1 MPALFGGELY
11 RRRMGSSPSGC
22 GFTREA
28 IRRPA
33 RVSSGAG
40 AATDGL
46 SRGYPG
52 LITCAARSEVNV
64 FIRRRIRDAKL
75 PVLVAGVVAF
85 AFVFGG
91 SALSRAAVCAE
102 ANSPISADAPS
113 LDTAAPDSIPFTGSP
128 ELKARLDA
136 PGKLTIAGERLHDW
150 LLRRFYIAHG
160 YQTVWDGHPL
170 EVNRLVR
177 DAVLRA
183 TDHGLDPSLFHSN
196 ALGEHGPNLSTVERD
211 LLLSDAF
218 LSYADALARGAMP
231 IEERMDDEDLI
242 PEPVDIVAVIDAA
255 IAAPDPAKVIEALA
269 PVSAEYEAMRR
280 AYAEYR
286 AITLGTQGL
295 RNKTVRT
302 PSERTAAAEPR
313 IRQLVVNLERLR
325 WLPRQVPRDRV
336 VVNAAIARLQ
346 LFRDDRPVFSTR
358 VVVGETD
365 KQTPELRSTINDV
378 LFNPPWNIPRSI
390 AQKEILPK
398 LAADPGYLASHHMR
412 FRSNGAIQQEAGAYS
427 ALGRLKF
434 EMDDRYDVY
443 LHDTPTKS
451 LFQSAARM
459 MSHGCVRVENPRALA
474 VMLLGQPL
482 EAIDKGIAAGHTS
495 RRALPFPIPI
505 FIVYQ
510 TAYVES
516 DGSVQFRGDPYE
528 RDAEIWRY
536 LTRVQP
542 LPVAQDSPTGQRKG

>member
-1 MPALFGGELY
+1 M
-11 RRRMGSSPSGC
+11 
-22 GFTREA
+22 
-28 IRRPA
+28 
-33 RVSSGAG
+33 SSGHG
-40 AATDGL
+40 AAAGRP
-46 SRGYPG
+46 SRGDPRV
-52 LITCAARSEVNV
+52 IVFDAQSEVNV

-75 PVLVAGVVAF
+75 PVLAAGVAAF

-91 SALSRAAVCAE
+91 SALPRAAVCAE

-113 LDTAAPDSIPFTGSP
+113 LDTAAPDSIPFTGNP
-128 ELKARLDA
+128 ELKTRLDA
-136 PGKLTIAGERLHDW
+136 PGKQTVAGERLHGW

-160 YQTVWDGHPL
+160 YQTVWDGHPA
-170 EVNRLVR
+170 EASRLLG
-177 DAVLRA
+177 DTVLRA
-183 TDHGLDPSLFHSN
+183 ADHGLDPGLFHAN
-196 ALGEHGPNLSTVERD
+196 VLGERGPNLSTVERD

-231 IEERMDDEDLI
+231 IEERMDDEDLT
-242 PEPVDIVAVIDAA
+242 PEPVDIVAVIDTA

-269 PVSAEYEAMRR
+269 PASIEYETMRR
-280 AYAEYR
+280 AYAEHR
-286 AITLGTQGL
+286 AIALGAQG
-295 RNKTVRT
+295 VRT
-302 PSERTAAAEPR
+302 KTARPSPERAAAVEQR
-313 IRQLVVNLERLR
+313 VRQLVVNLERLR
-325 WLPRQVPRDRV
+325 WLPRQMPRDRV

-346 LFRDDRPVFSTR
+346 LFRDDRPVFTTR

-365 KQTPELRSTINDV
+365 KQTPEFQSTINDV
-378 LFNPPWNIPRSI
+378 LLNPPWNIPQSI
-390 AQKEILPK
+390 AQTEILPK

-412 FRSNGAIQQEAGAYS
+412 FRSNGAIQQEAGPYS

-434 EMDDRYDVY
+434 EMNDRYDVY

-459 MSHGCVRVENPRALA
+459 MSHGCVRVENPRTLA

-482 EAIDKGIAAGHTS
+482 ETIDKGIAAGHTG
-495 RRALPFPIPI
+495 RRALPVPMPI

-516 DGSVQFRGDPYE
+516 DGSVRFSGDPYE

-536 LTRVQP
+536 LTRAQP
-542 LPVAQDSPTGQRKG
+542 LPVAQDSPAGQRKG